1 MPWKL
6 EFTDDDRLLQVK
18 YRGDFP
24 ADQLRTATLEIV
36 NALVAKQSRRLLLDC
51 YDAHFDVPTVAVY
64 QLPEVYDQMGV
75 SRQVRAAV
83 VLPKDGY
90 KKEIFEFYEEV
101 CRNRGYFVQLFPD
114 AASALAWL
122 RDPNI

>member
-6 EFTDDDRLLQVK
+6 EVTDKNKLLKVK
-18 YRGDFP
+18 YQGDFA
-24 ADQLRTATLEIV
+24 ADELRATTLKIV
-36 NALVAKQSRRLLLDC
+36 AALIEKGSLRLLLDC

-64 QLPEVYDQMGV
+64 QLPELYDQMGV
-75 SRQVRAAV
+75 SRQVHAAV

-90 KKEIFEFYEEV
+90 RKEIFEFYEDV

-114 AASALAWL
+114 ATSALAWL